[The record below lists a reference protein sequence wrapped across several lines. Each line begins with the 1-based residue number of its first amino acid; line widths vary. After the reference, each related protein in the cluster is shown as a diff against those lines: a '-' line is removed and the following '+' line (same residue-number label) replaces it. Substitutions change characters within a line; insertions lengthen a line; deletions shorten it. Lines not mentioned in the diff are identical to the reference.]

1 MDQPFEIKIARE
13 SANDDTVTVQE
24 WHFPNGAKVK
34 AGDIVVSLETSKAVL
49 EVEAEV
55 EGYLE
60 ILVPAGTVAEV
71 GTVIGVLNIL
81 SSSSRK
87 EFEAEKGQG
96 FGQGQA
102 RELPLAIG
110 KARYSKLALAMM
122 AHHGIAAE
130 ALPQHGLVRKQDVEA
145 YLRQQDPENGGGEE
159 LVKNAADHTLA
170 HTQTVLALPT
180 LTPHADRVGNA
191 VSPPSTITVDDN
203 VVPLAL
209 PTLTPHADR
218 VGNAVPPVGNTGN
231 PDGNA
236 APAVGFFSDARK
248 SAGERGKGIV
258 WVGLN
263 YIFRNYFL
271 GHLARW
277 APLGINLLIHRL
289 RGVKMGK
296 GVYIDPSATI
306 ETAYPEN
313 ITIGNDVRITA
324 NAIIMTHIKAP
335 HALRNQGII
344 PLVKQPVVLED
355 HCFIGVNAVIMPGV
369 TIGRGSV
376 VTSGSVVLT
385 NVPPAVMVT
394 GNPAKI
400 VKRLNPVL

>member
-71 GTVIGVLNIL
+71 GTVIGMLRL
-81 SSSSRK
+81 SSSSVSARK
-87 EFEAEKGQG
+87 QFEAEKGQG
-96 FGQGQA
+96 FGQGHE
-102 RELPLAIG
+102 RTLPEAIG

-145 YLRQQDPENGGGEE
+145 YLQGLETREADNLMVTPE
-159 LVKNAADHTLA
+159 
-170 HTQTVLALPT
+170 
-180 LTPHADRVGNA
+180 
-191 VSPPSTITVDDN
+191 
-203 VVPLAL
+203 AL

-335 HALRNQGII
+335 HTLRNQGII

>member
-55 EGYLE
+55 SGYLE
-60 ILVPAGTVAEV
+60 ILVPVGTVAEV
-71 GTVIGVLNIL
+71 GAVIGVLRSESV
-81 SSSSRK
+81 SSSVSGSASASASARK
-87 EFEAEKGQG
+87 QFEDLQVA
-96 FGQGQA
+96 A
-102 RELPLAIG
+102 LPVAIG

-145 YLRQQDPENGGGEE
+145 YLQGLETKD
-159 LVKNAADHTLA
+159 A
-170 HTQTVLALPT
+170 
-180 LTPHADRVGNA
+180 
-191 VSPPSTITVDDN
+191 DN
-203 VVPLAL
+203 VMVTPEAL

-218 VGNAVPPVGNTGN
+218 VGNAVPPVGNTGS